1 MAQIRSFRDAR
12 PGLAEPEAAPSLRA
26 RRTVSNHFATRVGT
40 LDWGRLAPL
49 RLRARAVAE
58 GVYAGAHRSR
68 RRGPGVEFGGHRAY
82 VPGDDLRF
90 LDRRATMRH
99 GKLLVRQFETET
111 ERGLR
116 LVIDASKSMAY
127 RSESAPGAK
136 LAFAALVGAALARVA
151 LSSADT
157 VSLDFI
163 GGEHVRPL
171 PAMGGLEAFERL
183 TEVLAAVDASGDAAS
198 SSSLLD
204 AAFDAV
210 ARRSRRG
217 TAIVVLSDFI
227 DLPEGAPERLVAL
240 ASGGRVVVGV
250 RILDPAEASFPFTG
264 PTFFRASEG
273 TVQIETDG
281 ASARAGYLA
290 ALASQMKNYREKL
303 VEQGGR
309 FVEVT
314 TADDPVLVVQTV
326 LASLGGPA
334 A

>member
-1 MAQIRSFRDAR
+1 MKTRF
-12 PGLAEPEAAPSLRA
+12 AE
-26 RRTVSNHFATRVGT
+26 RVGT
-40 LDWGRLAPL
+40 LDWGKLAPL

-58 GVYAGAHRSR
+58 GVFAGAHRSR
-68 RRGPGVEFGGHRAY
+68 RRGSGVEFGGHRSY

-111 ERGLR
+111 DRGLR

-127 RSESAPGAK
+127 RSEGAPGAK
-136 LAFAALVGAALARVA
+136 LAFAALIGAALCRVA
-151 LSSADT
+151 LASADT
-157 VSLDFI
+157 ISLDFI
-163 GGEHVRPL
+163 GGDHSPPL

-183 TEVLAAVDASGDAAS
+183 TEILADVEPSGDASAS
-198 SSSLLD
+198 TGLLD
-204 AAFDAV
+204 VALDAV

-227 DLPEGAPERLVAL
+227 DLPDGAAERLMAL
-240 ASGGRVVVGV
+240 SSGGRVVVGV
-250 RILDPAEASFPFTG
+250 RVLDPAEASFPFVG
-264 PTFFRASEG
+264 PVLLRASEG
-273 TVQIETDG
+273 GANVETDA

-290 ALASQMKNYREKL
+290 ALAAKMTGYRERL

-314 TADDPVLVVQTV
+314 TSDDPVLVVQSV
-326 LASLGGPA
+326 LAAIGGTSA
-334 A
+334 